1 MSIDWDEKL
10 SARSK
15 TMKASAIRELL
26 NLINNPEIISLA
38 GGMPDP
44 ALFPKEIIGEIAKDI
59 IINNGGKALQ
69 YGPTEGIKPLRETL
83 VRLAHE
89 EGIPSVEIDNLII
102 TTASQ
107 QALDLTAKIFIDPG
121 DTVIVEAPSYV
132 GGLQAFQAF
141 QANFVTVPMDEEGIR
156 TDILEEKILN
166 LKTKNISPK
175 YIYVIPNFQNPAG
188 VTMTL
193 ARRNEL
199 LRISHTYK
207 IPVVEDDPYGD
218 IRFEGEKLP
227 SLLQIDN
234 IGNVIALRTFSKI
247 LAPGL
252 RLGWIMADKELI
264 KKIAIAKQ
272 AADLC
277 SPSSTQYIADRFIRD
292 GHLQAYLKL
301 VRETYKVKKDAM
313 LQALE
318 KYFPKECTWTKPQG
332 GMFVWAETPEYIDTD
347 ALFPEAIQEKV
358 AYVIGSAFYPYGED
372 KKHMRLN
379 FTLSSPEQI
388 EEGIKRLGNLLKK
401 KIKN

>member
-207 IPVVEDDPYGD
+207 IPVIEDDPYGD

-252 RLGWIMADKELI
+252 RLGWIIADKELI

-401 KIKN
+401 KIRN

>member
-26 NLINNPEIISLA
+26 NLINNPDIISLA

-44 ALFPKEIIGEIAKDI
+44 TLFPKEIIGEIAKDI

-83 VRLAHE
+83 VKLAHE
-89 EGIPSVEIDNLII
+89 EGIPSVEFDNLII

-193 ARRNEL
+193 ERRNEL

-252 RLGWIMADKELI
+252 RLGWIMADNELI

-313 LQALE
+313 LEALE

>member
-44 ALFPKEIIGEIAKDI
+44 TLFPKEIIGEIAKDI

-83 VRLAHE
+83 VKLAHE

-252 RLGWIMADKELI
+252 RLGWIIADKELI
-264 KKIAIAKQ
+264 KKVAIAKQ

-301 VRETYKVKKDAM
+301 VRETYKIKKDAM
-313 LQALE
+313 LEALE

-401 KIKN
+401 KIRN

>member
-44 ALFPKEIIGEIAKDI
+44 TLFPKEIIGEIAKDI

-252 RLGWIMADKELI
+252 RLGWIIADKELI

-313 LQALE
+313 LEALE

-401 KIKN
+401 KIRN